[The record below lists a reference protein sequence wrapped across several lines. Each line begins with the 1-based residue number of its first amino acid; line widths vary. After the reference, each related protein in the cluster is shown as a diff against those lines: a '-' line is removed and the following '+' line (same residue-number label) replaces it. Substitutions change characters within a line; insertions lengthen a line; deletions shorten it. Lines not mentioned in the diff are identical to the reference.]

1 MIELIDV
8 YKEYP
13 GESSAT
19 LALQGINLKIESSTF
34 TALMGRSGCG
44 KSTLLHLIGGLDRA
58 TRGAVK
64 LDDVDLTQM
73 SEDQLTEVRRQ
84 KIGIVFQFFN
94 LLPALNALENTALPL
109 TLRGVSLR
117 KAEKQ
122 ALQLLDEVGLADRA
136 RHMPHQLSGGEQ
148 QRVAIARAL
157 IVNPIALLAD
167 EPTGA
172 LDSESG
178 EKALEILRS
187 TPKKFQT
194 ALVMATH
201 SQEVGRASD
210 RLIKMKDGQIIGDE
224 LSEKGS
230 FRNV

>member
-1 MIELIDV
+1 MSELIDV

-19 LALQGINLKIESSTF
+19 VALQGINLKIESSTF

-64 LDDVDLTQM
+64 LDNVDLTQM

-109 TLRGVSLR
+109 TLRGVSLK
-117 KAEKQ
+117 KA
-122 ALQLLDEVGLADRA
+122 
-136 RHMPHQLSGGEQ
+136 GGEQ

-210 RLIKMKDGQIIGDE
+210 RLIKMKDGQIIEDDF
-224 LSEKGS
+224 
-230 FRNV
+230 FRD